1 MLRPLRSERRRS
13 LLRGSL
19 LSLSAALLVSPLA
32 FPPALPAQAGA
43 STPHASQDVPSLEDP
58 REPQPVIAR
67 DPFVPEAS
75 VANADASA
83 AAGDPNGTGIAI
95 EAVALGSEP
104 RALVEIGGVSRI
116 VRAGDSLGESK
127 VLSIGEG
134 GVVLEDGQTL
144 PLTVPR

>member
-13 LLRGSL
+13 LLRGSF

-43 STPHASQDVPSLEDP
+43 TLPRTSQDVPSIEEA
-58 REPQPVIAR
+58 REPQLVIAR

-75 VANADASA
+75 VANADTSV
-83 AAGDPNGTGIAI
+83 AGDPNGTGIAI

-104 RALVEIGGVSRI
+104 RALVQIAGASRI
-116 VRAGDSLGESK
+116 VRAGDSLGASK
-127 VLSIGEG
+127 VISIGEG
-134 GVVLEDGQTL
+134 GVVLDDGETL
-144 PLTVPR
+144 PLTVPH